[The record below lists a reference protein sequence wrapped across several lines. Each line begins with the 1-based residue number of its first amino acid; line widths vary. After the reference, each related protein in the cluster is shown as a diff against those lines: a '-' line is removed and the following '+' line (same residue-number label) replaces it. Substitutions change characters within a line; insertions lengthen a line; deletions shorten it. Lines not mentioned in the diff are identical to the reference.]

1 MMNGILLVDKPAGYT
16 SRDIVNIIC
25 KELKTKKVGHTG
37 TLDPIASGVL
47 VVCIGRYTKLVDKI
61 TSLDK
66 EYIAQIKLGIKTDT
80 LDITGNILEKKPF
93 SVTKEAIEK
102 SLKNKIGKYKM
113 EVPIYSAIKVKGKK
127 LYEYARN
134 NIEVELPVKEVNIED
149 LELLDFHDDI
159 IEFRAKVEKGTYIRS
174 LIRDI
179 CKDLNTIGT
188 MKSLIR
194 TKQGKFELKDTNTL
208 EEIKKKHFK
217 MLTLQEALEVKSYEL
232 QEEEYLKVRNG
243 NKISL
248 PFNDVYL
255 LLTYQK
261 EEIALYQKENN
272 DYKPDVML
280 KIS

>member
-1 MMNGILLVDKPAGYT
+1 MNGILLVDKPAGYT
-16 SRDIVNIIC
+16 SRDIVNIIS

-80 LDITGNILEKKPF
+80 LDITGNILEKNPF